1 MCGTCTRKYV
11 YFGEIYTTGKNFTLP
26 PKVVEVTNITSGL
39 RHLVTYKAG
48 LLKRAFWRKKTGPTV
63 ANQISVGEKM
73 AWGRQWKR
81 KIGYKS
87 IFTAKLP
94 AFWPPAWGLINFQ
107 CIQNISEQA
116 IFFFS
121 VSQNAQELSWCNFAD
136 WMIVWDPCQ
145 NCYCQIWPKF
155 KS

>member
-1 MCGTCTRKYV
+1 MWYLYEKIC
-11 YFGEIYTTGKNFTLP
+11 L
-26 PKVVEVTNITSGL
+26 
-39 RHLVTYKAG
+39 
-48 LLKRAFWRKKTGPTV
+48 FWRNLHHWQKFYTAAWSGRSDKYHLWSKASGDLQGRSFEKKTGPTV

-73 AWGRQWKR
+73 SWGRQWKR